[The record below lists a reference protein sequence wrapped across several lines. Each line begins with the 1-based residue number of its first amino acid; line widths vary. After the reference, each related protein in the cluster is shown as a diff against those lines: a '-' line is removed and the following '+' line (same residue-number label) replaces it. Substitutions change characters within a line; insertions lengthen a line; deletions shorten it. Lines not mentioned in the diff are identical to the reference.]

1 MEKYTLCRINE
12 RYVHMFNRGIN
23 ELVLNQP
30 EQLPK
35 RTFNFKR
42 AGLLIAITVVIVAIW
57 DTWAVYPL
65 KILVVF
71 FHELSHGI
79 TAVATGGRIV
89 EVRVDAMQGGLC
101 LTEGGSRFLT
111 LSAGYLG
118 SLILG
123 GLLLLA
129 ASHFKRKNI
138 PNLILGLVLFITTIV
153 YVRPVIG
160 FGFFFGAAVG
170 IAFVAA
176 AQKLPN
182 EVNGYILTVIG
193 LTSTLYAVLDIKSDI
208 LDRPGARSDAAM
220 LSDLTGVPTI
230 MWGAAWMLVSICLAF
245 VFIVFA
251 SARLQPE
258 SDSATTRVL

>member
-1 MEKYTLCRINE
+1 M
-12 RYVHMFNRGIN
+12 
-23 ELVLNQP
+23 
-30 EQLPK
+30 
-35 RTFNFKR
+35 
-42 AGLLIAITVVIVAIW
+42 LLATTVVIVALW

-89 EVRVDAMQGGLC
+89 EVQINAMQGGLC
-101 LTEGGSRFLT
+101 LTQGGSRFLT

-123 GLLLLA
+123 GFLLLA

-138 PNLILGLVLFITTIV
+138 PNLLLGLVLFATTII

-160 FGFFFGAAVG
+160 FGFFFGAVVG
-170 IAFVAA
+170 TAFVAA

-182 EVNGYILTVIG
+182 EANGFMLTVIG

-220 LSDLTGVPTI
+220 LSELTGVPTVL
-230 MWGAAWMLVSICLAF
+230 WGAAWMLVSICLAF
-245 VFIVFA
+245 VFLVFA
-251 SARLQPE
+251 SANIQKDPKP
-258 SDSATTRVL
+258 TRPKRP

>member
-1 MEKYTLCRINE
+1 M
-12 RYVHMFNRGIN
+12 HW
-23 ELVLNQP
+23 
-30 EQLPK
+30 
-35 RTFNFKR
+35 KR
-42 AGLLIAITVVIVAIW
+42 AGVLLSITVVIVAIW

-89 EVRVDAMQGGLC
+89 EMQVDPQQGGLC

-123 GLLLLA
+123 GLILLA
-129 ASHFKRKNI
+129 ASHVKRKNI
-138 PNLILGLVLFITTIV
+138 PVLMLGLVVFVATIV

-160 FGFFFGAAVG
+160 FGFFFGAIAG
-170 IAFVAA
+170 IALVTA

-182 EVNGYILTVIG
+182 AANGYILTVIG

-208 LDRPGARSDAAM
+208 LDRPGAQSDAAM
-220 LSDLTGVPTI
+220 LADLTGVPTI
-230 MWGAAWMLVSICLAF
+230 AWGAVWMLISVCLAF

-251 SARLQPE
+251 SATVEPQP
-258 SDSATTRVL
+258 

>member
-1 MEKYTLCRINE
+1 MLLATTIIIVTL
-12 RYVHMFNRGIN
+12 
-23 ELVLNQP
+23 
-30 EQLPK
+30 
-35 RTFNFKR
+35 
-42 AGLLIAITVVIVAIW
+42 W

-79 TAVATGGRIV
+79 TAIATGGRIV
-89 EVRVDAMQGGLC
+89 EVQINSMQGGLC
-101 LTEGGSRFLT
+101 LTQGGSRFLT

-123 GLLLLA
+123 GLLLLS

-138 PNLILGLVLFITTIV
+138 PCLVLGLVLFATTIY

-160 FGFFFGAAVG
+160 FGFFFGAVVG
-170 IAFVAA
+170 IGFVAA

-182 EVNGYILTVIG
+182 EINGIVLTVIG

-220 LSDLTGVPTI
+220 LSELTGIPTLL
-230 MWGAAWMLVSICLAF
+230 WGAAWMLVSICLAF
-245 VFIVFA
+245 VFLVFA
-251 SARLQPE
+251 SANIQKGPK
-258 SDSATTRVL
+258 STGSKQT

>member
-1 MEKYTLCRINE
+1 MLNGGQ
-12 RYVHMFNRGIN
+12 NR
-23 ELVLNQP
+23 LKLNP
-30 EQLPK
+30 SIDLPK
-35 RTFNFKR
+35 RRIHWRR
-42 AGLLIAITVVIVAIW
+42 AAAMIAITIVIIAIW

-89 EVRVDAMQGGLC
+89 EVQVDPGQGGLC
-101 LTEGGSRFLT
+101 LTTGGSRFLT

-123 GLLLLA
+123 GFLLLA

-138 PNLILGLVLFITTIV
+138 PNLVLGLIVFLATIV

-160 FGFFFGAAVG
+160 FGFFFGAGAG
-170 IAFVAA
+170 IALVAA

-182 EVNGYILTVIG
+182 EVNGYVLTVIG

-208 LDRPGARSDAAM
+208 LDQPGARSDAVM
-220 LSDLTGVPTI
+220 LAELTGVPAI
-230 MWGAAWMLVSICLAF
+230 MWGAAWMLVSVCLAF
-245 VFIVFA
+245 VFLVFA
-251 SARLQPE
+251 SATIEPDTKPAQG
-258 SDSATTRVL
+258 